1 MVKSLLI
8 VIVLFFASLSI
19 GFAQEPAQPVQADKP
34 AKKSSCGCRFQSVNQ
49 VGLVDGGM
57 DTDFHL
63 QTINGLRFGNWFTGI
78 GVGIDYYYVRS
89 VPLFLDVRNYWFKK
103 RNSPFAY
110 ADIGINFP
118 WAKDN
123 GNDFV
128 AQDINYNQG
137 LYYDIGLGYKLGLGN
152 NHALLLSTGFTFKR
166 LSGKRKY
173 FYCPFLP
180 PCAESF
186 EEFDYKM
193 NRISMKFGWEF

>member
-57 DTDFHL
+57 DTEFHL

-152 NHALLLSTGFTFKR
+152 NHESRQAMDIFSLDHNFLVSIAHLQSLRHLYFSIQLLH
-166 LSGKRKY
+166 
-173 FYCPFLP
+173 
-180 PCAESF
+180 
-186 EEFDYKM
+186 
-193 NRISMKFGWEF
+193 